1 MYFSWLL
8 KDKHHGTLDIFSAEM
23 VVFDLEQHNF
33 ANFYWF
39 YRKRYSE
46 QLNSIVIRYC
56 YNYIITYKNTKDKY
70 HKLDKSW

>member
-1 MYFSWLL
+1 ML
-8 KDKHHGTLDIFSAEM
+8 GVISAEM
-23 VVFDLEQHNF
+23 VIFDLGPHNF

-46 QLNSIVIRYC
+46 QLNSIIIRYC